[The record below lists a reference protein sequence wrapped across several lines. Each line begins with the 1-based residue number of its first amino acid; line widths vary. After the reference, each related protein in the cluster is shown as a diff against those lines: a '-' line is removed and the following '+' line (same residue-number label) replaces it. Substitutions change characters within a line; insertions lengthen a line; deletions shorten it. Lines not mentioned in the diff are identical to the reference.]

1 MHWYHCA
8 HNLRLLS
15 SAQCGVTDQR
25 LVFVTWPPSHSLWY
39 PPCQTLMPSS
49 LKTVPVSPFQLSSA
63 WIIAFSSRFR
73 KLSQKRTVLICDSF
87 PRAPLD
93 IFGCIHGSPPQT
105 VASHWCSRLHQNPTD
120 ATPHKPLAAY
130 CPPRGWFSNPY
141 ANRRPHIFPY
151 LAQFLPLMLLQLHW
165 RRAYSSVFAE
175 RVTQW
180 SENLPIVPKR
190 TILAEFGW
198 KGRVDVRFF
207 RLGPFTW

>member
-1 MHWYHCA
+1 
-8 HNLRLLS
+8 
-15 SAQCGVTDQR
+15 
-25 LVFVTWPPSHSLWY
+25 
-39 PPCQTLMPSS
+39 MPSS

-165 RRAYSSVFAE
+165 RRAYSSVCRAGYSMKWKPPNCPE
-175 RVTQW
+175 TY
-180 SENLPIVPKR
+180 N
-190 TILAEFGW
+190 FGW
-198 KGRVDVRFF
+198 IWVKGAGGCSFF
-207 RLGPFTW
+207 PAWPIHMIMAFL